1 MIPYEWNG
9 HIYHGIKAVAQAAG
23 VCPTTVSCHLL
34 RHGHLDNLGIGRG
47 KRAPRNMVWHDK
59 TYPSVKS
66 VAEAAGVC
74 PATVSVHLS
83 RHGHLDNL
91 GIGRGRRP
99 PRTLVWQGKT
109 YTSVKDVAKAA
120 GVSQGYVY
128 RLLSVWNGLDKL
140 ADRRRSG
147 EATQSCTSAYGS
159 TTSPSTGVQE
169 GATA

>member
-1 MIPYEWNG
+1 MTNHYIWKG
-9 HIYHGIKAVAQAAG
+9 QIYYGAKA
-23 VCPTTVSCHLL
+23 
-34 RHGHLDNLGIGRG
+34 
-47 KRAPRNMVWHDK
+47 
-59 TYPSVKS
+59 

-99 PRTLVWQGKT
+99 PRNLVWQGKT
-109 YTSVKDVAKAA
+109 YTSVKDLAKAA

-128 RLLSVWNGLDKL
+128 RLLSMWNGLEKL
-140 ADRRRSG
+140 VDRRRSG
-147 EATQSCTSAYGS
+147 KSPQSGSPAYGP

-169 GATA
+169 GARA

>member
-66 VAEAAGVC
+66 VAEAAGV
-74 PATVSVHLS
+74 
-83 RHGHLDNL
+83 
-91 GIGRGRRP
+91 
-99 PRTLVWQGKT
+99 
-109 YTSVKDVAKAA
+109 
-120 GVSQGYVY
+120 SQGYVY
-128 RLLSVWNGLDKL
+128 RLLSVHGSLECL
-140 ADRRRSG
+140 VDRRRSG
-147 EATQSCTSAYGS
+147 KSPQSGMPTTRH
-159 TTSPSTGVQE
+159 TTSPSTAHQE
-169 GATA
+169 GATV

>member
-1 MIPYEWNG
+1 MTDTYIWKG
-9 HIYHGIKAVAQAAG
+9 QIYYGAKA
-23 VCPTTVSCHLL
+23 
-34 RHGHLDNLGIGRG
+34 
-47 KRAPRNMVWHDK
+47 
-59 TYPSVKS
+59 

-99 PRTLVWQGKT
+99 PRNLVWQGKT
-109 YTSVKDVAKAA
+109 YPSVKELAKAA

-128 RLLSVWNGLDKL
+128 RLLSAHGHLERLGAGRWGGKSPQ
-140 ADRRRSG
+140 SG
-147 EATQSCTSAYGS
+147 TSAYGS
-159 TTSPSTGVQE
+159 TTSPSTDVQE